1 MSDDATAAEGLRKEL
16 ERVREAKRQAEAA
29 LATAREELTTVRGE
43 LTTLQGQ
50 HAELSKSAEG
60 FKAAASEVDDL
71 RDRATKAESS
81 LAAYK
86 DRATANLAMLSGD
99 SLRITDGDMRDFV
112 WMKYERSQQD
122 GEPKPFA
129 DWLASEAAEGRS
141 YLKPFASGE
150 VATPAPAAEPKPG
163 EDAPIESTQVQ
174 TRPTGVNGDDAAPK
188 VPKDRKVVVPAPAPP
203 GGADFWAQLNA
214 DPDAVRKKYGSRR

>member
-50 HAELSKSAEG
+50 HAEVVKSAEG

-86 DRATANLAMLSGD
+86 DRATANLAMLASD
-99 SLRITDGDMRDFV
+99 SLRITDADMRDFV

-122 GEPKPFA
+122 GEAKPFA

-163 EDAPIESTQVQ
+163 EAAPPADAAP
-174 TRPTGVNGDDAAPK
+174 PPPGVNGDDAAPK